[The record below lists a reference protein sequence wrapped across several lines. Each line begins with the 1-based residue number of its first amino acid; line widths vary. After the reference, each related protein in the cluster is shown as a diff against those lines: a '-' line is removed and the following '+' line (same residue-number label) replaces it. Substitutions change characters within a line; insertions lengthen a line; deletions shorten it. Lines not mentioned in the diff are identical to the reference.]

1 MVAIPSPHSQLWR
14 WEIEA
19 YLKTLGSGGGGGGGS
34 SIIVSDTPPP
44 SPPDNQLW
52 WESDTGILYIYYF
65 DGNSRQW
72 VQVAGPGANQ
82 SACYIGDTPPASPF
96 VGELWFKSSSGDFY
110 CYYDDGTSRQ
120 WVQINA
126 YPGGGDIDLVGYSL
140 KNVGSIN
147 GGPLGE
153 FLNQTINGDFVWWQR
168 ATTQTATGYGSD
180 DRWLN
185 GNNGSTKTHSLQIH
199 TLGQTVVPG
208 NSGWFSRTVVTSV
221 AGAANYCYKQQKFE
235 DVRVFAGRQTTFTF
249 YAKADAA
256 KNIAV
261 EGQQVFGTGG
271 SPSATVSS
279 IAVTTCAL
287 TTGWTRYDVL
297 INWPSIAGM
306 TLGSNVDHNSQILFW
321 FDAGSNFNARTNSL
335 GQQSG
340 TFDISHVSMRFGD
353 VRKEIDPFC
362 PRHQQQELAL
372 CQRYCQKRTALLL
385 GGYAGA
391 GTFLYMDQVF
401 PVVMRGTPSVT
412 FANQGYGNAS
422 GLTNNAT
429 YTDHTRT
436 AVTVTAS
443 GGATVSYD
451 ATYDAEL

>member
-19 YLKTLGSGGGGGGGS
+19 YLKTLGSGGGGGGS

-153 FLNQTINGDFVWWQR
+153 FLNQTINGDFLFWQR
-168 ATTQTATGYGSD
+168 AQTQTTSGYGSD
-180 DRWLN
+180 DRWVN
-185 GNNGSTKTHSLQIH
+185 GNVGSTKTHSQQSH
-199 TLGQTVVPG
+199 ALGQTTVLG
-208 NSGWFSRTVVTSV
+208 NPIFFSRTVVTSV
-221 AGAANYCYKQQKFE
+221 AAAGNYVVKQQKFE

-249 YAKADAA
+249 YAKADAI

-261 EGQQVFGTGG
+261 EGTQIFGTGG
-271 SPSATVSS
+271 SPSANVTG

-287 TTGWTRYDVL
+287 TTGWTRFDVL

-306 TLGSNVDHNSQILFW
+306 TLGTNNDHCSQVTIW
-321 FDAGSNFNARTNSL
+321 FDAGSSFNARTNSL

-340 TFDISHVSMRFGD
+340 TFDISHVSLRFGD
-353 VRKEIDPFC
+353 VRKELDPFC

-372 CQRYCQKRTALLL
+372 CQRYYQVRDSSYVAYISAAATLQ
-385 GGYAGA
+385 YAYP
-391 GTFLYMDQVF
+391 L
-401 PVVMRGTPSVT
+401 PVQMRANPSVT
-412 FANQGYGNAS
+412 VIAAGTNTNLSSVVHVAQGSRTIVDQFTSTAA
-422 GLTNNAT
+422 GLIYHYN
-429 YTDHTRT
+429 
-436 AVTVTAS
+436 
-443 GGATVSYD
+443 GAFGLDS
-451 ATYDAEL
+451 EL